1 MSCLCIQGNG
11 PCQGRISSSA
21 SIGKLCLTFS
31 NFVFV
36 FVFVL
41 LAKLRLK
48 RRKTCEFK
56 VNLGKC
62 QLSSVQEQT
71 FIRSSVVI
79 IVMGKRVL
87 YKTFSDLF

>member
-1 MSCLCIQGNG
+1 MSCVCIQGNG

-56 VNLGKC
+56 VKLGECK
-62 QLSSVQEQT
+62 LSNVQEQT